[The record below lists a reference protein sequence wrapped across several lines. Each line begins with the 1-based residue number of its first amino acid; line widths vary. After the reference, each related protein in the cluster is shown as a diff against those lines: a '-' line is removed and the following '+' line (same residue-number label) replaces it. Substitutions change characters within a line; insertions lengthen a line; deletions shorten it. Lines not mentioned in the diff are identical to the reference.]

1 MLTDL
6 NLYKKSTSIS
16 NYYHLYLCYFNN
28 KIYVGD
34 YEGYVHF
41 YEPTTGQLQGRM
53 SVGDSRAIR
62 SPLMATPYG
71 VLVQT
76 GGGRLV
82 MLGAQ

>member
-1 MLTDL
+1 M
-6 NLYKKSTSIS
+6 
-16 NYYHLYLCYFNN
+16 YFNN